1 VTGDPARWPG
11 ESSQLESVTEVLT
24 AGKTSLGTRRVESPL
39 RAPNGERA
47 MPVKILVLGLL
58 IANLTNVMC
67 LMRWL

>member
-1 VTGDPARWPG
+1 M
-11 ESSQLESVTEVLT
+11 E
-24 AGKTSLGTRRVESPL
+24 K
-39 RAPNGERA
+39 A